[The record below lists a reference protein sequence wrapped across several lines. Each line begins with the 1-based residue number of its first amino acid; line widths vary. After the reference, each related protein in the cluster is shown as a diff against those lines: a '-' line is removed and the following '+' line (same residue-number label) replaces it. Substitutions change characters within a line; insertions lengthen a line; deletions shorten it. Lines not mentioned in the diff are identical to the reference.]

1 MGTTK
6 KTLETM
12 TPEDR
17 IALRDKTAKEL
28 NKKLAAIGKKGFT
41 EKRIKTNVGGGIQ
54 VGDTFILTG
63 DVCIAEIADS
73 NNVFLAVLTDTGEK
87 LSIKS
92 LIPQSVAGYDIKGTF
107 IDELEPLPK
116 NATSEEKAAHEA
128 DENYHEYKPTFDE
141 GVAGGAASDIVKSN
155 KELLDHGTRSDIE
168 LYGLIS
174 EKLWSGK
181 GLKLTYCGK
190 VYRKTNA
197 TKDYPFGELNVK
209 KGARRAMSISVW
221 KVSK

>member
-6 KTLETM
+6 KTLKTM
-12 TPEDR
+12 TSEDR
-17 IALRDKTAKEL
+17 VALRDKTAEEL
-28 NKKLAAIGKKGFT
+28 NEKLIAMGKKEFT
-41 EKRIKTNVGGGIQ
+41 EKRIKANVGGGTQ
-54 VGDTFILTG
+54 VGDTFTLTG
-63 DVCIAEIADS
+63 DVCIAEIAGS

-92 LIPQSVAGYDIKGTF
+92 LIPQSVAGYTD
-107 IDELEPLPK
+107 K
-116 NATSEEKAAHEA
+116 NAVNELAPLAEGEKEADHKA
-128 DENYHEYKPTFDE
+128 DENYQEIEATFDE
-141 GVAGGAASDIVKSN
+141 GVAGKAASEIVKSN

-174 EKLWSGK
+174 EKIWNCK

-190 VYRKTNA
+190 VVRQTKA
-197 TKDYPFGELNVK
+197 SKDYPFGELNVK
-209 KGARRAMSISVW
+209 KGARRAMIVSVW